1 MTAQLICKQCGKPV
15 LGAYVNAL
23 GAVWHPEHFVC
34 AACNLPFDS
43 ASFNVHE
50 NKPYHH
56 ACYLEHV
63 APRCAACGKP
73 LTGHYVQS
81 GGKSYHD
88 DCYRNVV
95 VPRCAACG
103 KPLTDRYV
111 QSDGKSYHDD
121 CYRNFVVPRCVYCNE
136 PLMGEYGVD
145 HWGAKFCKKHRQE
158 YPACEFCGRLIPPAQ
173 QERHS
178 EKLHSTRCPVCR
190 SRAIETT
197 EQAGVAYAGVKRWVG
212 KQGLTYNNFSL
223 SLQLC
228 NRDYLAKHGRANGQ
242 PHMLGV
248 TMSTIHTL
256 NGRETHTDVD
266 GVAVLAGLPTPLFD
280 GVVTHELGH
289 VWLIAHG
296 IKGLPQWAEEGFCEL
311 LTYRYYTQ
319 LNTPDSRYHS
329 ESMEKNPDPIY
340 GEGFRRV
347 RAIADRVGFSNLLN
361 TLQTSGRLPA

>member
-34 AACNLPFDS
+34 AACGMPFDA
-43 ASFNVHE
+43 ASFYVHE
-50 NKPYHH
+50 NRPYHQ
-56 ACYLEHV
+56 ACYLERV

-73 LTGHYVQS
+73 LTV
-81 GGKSYHD
+81 
-88 DCYRNVV
+88 
-95 VPRCAACG
+95 
-103 KPLTDRYV
+103 RYV
-111 QSDGKSYHDD
+111 QADGKSYHDD
-121 CYRNFVVPRCVYCNE
+121 CYRDFVVPRCVYCNE
-136 PLMGEYGVD
+136 PLMGEYAVD
-145 HWGAKFCKKHRQE
+145 HWGAKFCKKHRRE

-173 QERHS
+173 QERQS
-178 EKLHSTRCPVCR
+178 RELQSTRCPVCR
-190 SRAIETT
+190 SRAVETT
-197 EQAGVAYAGVKRWVG
+197 EQAAAAYARVKSWVG
-212 KQGLTYNNFSL
+212 KQGLAYNNLSL

-242 PHMLGV
+242 PHMLGI

-256 NGRETHTDVD
+256 NGRETRTDVD

-296 IKGLPQWAEEGFCEL
+296 VKGLPSWAEEGFCEL
-311 LTYRYYTQ
+311 LAHRYYTQ
-319 LNTPDSRYHS
+319 LNTPESRYHS
-329 ESMEKNPDPIY
+329 ESIEKSSDPIY